1 MNRITEEQKYAIIS
15 RVSLI
20 SLAMVLGLNVIVAL
34 VGYIFTYYQE
44 VTPADNIHI
53 IRYALYFITLSE
65 FLAIFIVKRNLISKI
80 DINALDLKTFQQK
93 LFNVSIIVSAI
104 CNAISIYGLVLVIMG
119 DEFRIMFIFIAASL
133 IAFQI
138 FRIRIRDLE
147 KF

>member
-34 VGYIFTYYQE
+34 VGFIFINYQN
-44 VTPADNIHI
+44 VTPADNIQI
-53 IRYALYFITLSE
+53 IRYAFYFITLSE
-65 FLAIFIVKRNLISKI
+65 FIAIFIVKRNLFSKI
-80 DINALDLKTFQQK
+80 DINALDLKAFQQK

-119 DEFRIMFIFIAASL
+119 DEIRIMFVFIAASL